1 MAEAYEFE
9 RHLSVLDV
17 AGGLGFFLM
26 AVMEQHP
33 KLKGTLFELPLTA
46 VAAQKRLT
54 ATGAAERIT
63 ILEGD
68 VLTDKIPTGHDA
80 VILANINH
88 LFSPQSNSLLLRRI
102 REAVTEG
109 ARLLLVDFWTNA
121 THTQPVFAALMAV
134 DFHIFTGEGD
144 VYSIE
149 NMGDLLAANH
159 WRMLKHQPLTG
170 AASLIVAEAI

>member
-1 MAEAYEFE
+1 
-9 RHLSVLDV
+9 
-17 AGGLGFFLM
+17 
-26 AVMEQHP
+26 MEQHP
-33 KLKGTLFELPLTA
+33 QIEGTLFELPLTA
-46 VAAQKRLT
+46 IAAQKRLT
-54 ATGAAERIT
+54 ATGAAKRIT

-68 VLTDKIPTGHDA
+68 VLRDKIPTGHDA
-80 VILANINH
+80 VILANIIH

-121 THTQPVFAALMAV
+121 THTEPVFAALMAV

-149 NMGDLLAANH
+149 DMSDLLAANH
-159 WRMLKHQPLTG
+159 WSILKRQPLTG